1 MTSKEINEFVEKMV
15 AEKIEFSL
23 SADVIEEGDDEEQNY
38 YWCNGG
44 ENSSYIIGS
53 AINNSVLHMLDG
65 GNDIDSIKK
74 FIELI
79 VDDAYKI
86 YQMNHKE
93 NLLTDGVIHVRNINN
108 LGVIMQQSREVKEYC
123 DMLLERNRRTRRRRM
138 LKIKARERAK
148 NDAKN
153 G

>member
-1 MTSKEINEFVEKMV
+1 MTSKEINEFAEKMV

-23 SADVIEEGDDEEQNY
+23 SADVIEEGDDEEQNH

-74 FIELI
+74 FIKLI

-93 NLLTDGVIHVRNINN
+93 NLLN
-108 LGVIMQQSREVKEYC
+108 
-123 DMLLERNRRTRRRRM
+123 
-138 LKIKARERAK
+138 
-148 NDAKN
+148 
-153 G
+153 